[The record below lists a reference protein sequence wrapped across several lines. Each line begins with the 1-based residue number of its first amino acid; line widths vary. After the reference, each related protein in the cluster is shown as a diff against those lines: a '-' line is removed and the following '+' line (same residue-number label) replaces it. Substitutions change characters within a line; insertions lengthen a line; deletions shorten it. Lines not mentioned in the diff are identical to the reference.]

1 MYGFGLKC
9 DRFNKQNIGRLKM
22 PNEMSPKSLPEMTV
36 QTPADPTTPAQE
48 RARFFN
54 SGNAFNIVLDPVPD
68 HVFTTKIDNA
78 MAPDAKTGF
87 ITCDLS
93 SKFNNPTPATTPFLL
108 ARYAR
113 INEGDT
119 IRAEFNTAGSIW
131 YVISGSGTTTFGDQ
145 IIAWNAGDLF
155 VLPGCANVD
164 VKAVNGNAVIWVVT
178 NEPQMEF
185 ENAQP
190 AEINETTIDIVHYPA
205 AEIDRQIDLLY
216 GVSKGENTAGIA
228 LIFSSEKQVDRRN
241 ITPTMTLAMNTL
253 PPGDSQRAHRH
264 NSVAVALV
272 VQGENCYSVVEGERK
287 DWAPWATTVTPPTSY
302 HSHHNKGDKRAKFLI
317 VQDGGLY
324 NQGRTMG
331 FSFD

>member
-1 MYGFGLKC
+1 
-9 DRFNKQNIGRLKM
+9 M
-22 PNEMSPKSLPEMTV
+22 PNEMNPKSLPEMTV
-36 QTPADPTTPAQE
+36 QTPANPTSPAQK

-68 HVFTTKIDNA
+68 HVFSSEIEEA
-78 MAPDAKTGF
+78 MAPDTKTGF

-93 SKFNNPTPATTPFLL
+93 NNFDNPTPATTPFLL

-113 INEGDT
+113 INKGETLQAD
-119 IRAEFNTAGSIW
+119 FNTAGSIW

-145 IIAWNAGDLF
+145 VITWDAGDLF
-155 VLPGCANVD
+155 VLPGCANAD
-164 VKAVNGNAVIWVVT
+164 VNAKDSNAVIWVVT

-185 ENAQP
+185 ENVQP
-190 AEINETTIDIVHYPA
+190 AGIKETAIDIVHYPA

-216 GVSKGENTAGIA
+216 NVSQGADTAGIA
-228 LIFSSEKQVDRRN
+228 LVFSSEKQLDRRN

-272 VQGENCYSVVEGERK
+272 VQGEDCYSVVDGVRK

-302 HSHHNKGDKRAKFLI
+302 HSHHNKGGKRAKFLI

-324 NQGRTMG
+324 YQGRTMG